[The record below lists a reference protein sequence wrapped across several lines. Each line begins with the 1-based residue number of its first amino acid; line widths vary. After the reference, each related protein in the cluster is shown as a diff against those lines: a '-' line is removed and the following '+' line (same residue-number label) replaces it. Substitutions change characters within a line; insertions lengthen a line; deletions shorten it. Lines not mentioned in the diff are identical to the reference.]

1 MRSQLPGPVRLLY
14 PLLIQRPWDRYKEQL
29 RHGT

>member
-1 MRSQLPGPVRLLY
+1 MKSELPAPVRLLY
-14 PLLIQRPWDRYKEQL
+14 PLLIQRPWNKYAETL